1 MVGLVEDNK
10 LALPLTQ
17 EELADA
23 TGLTAVH
30 INRAIQRLRKKTLIE
45 IGGRLL
51 AVPDIR
57 VLQHAGCSTRTIF
70 ASNAEPD
77 DSTSSPQRAASQ
89 G

>member
-51 AVPDIR
+51 TVPDIR
-57 VLQHAGCSTRTIF
+57 VLQHAGWFDPNHLRI
-70 ASNAEPD
+70 
-77 DSTSSPQRAASQ
+77 QRRAR
-89 G
+89 

>member
-30 INRAIQRLRKKTLIE
+30 INRAIQRLRKNSRSNS
-45 IGGRLL
+45 GRVYPP
-51 AVPDIR
+51 ATIR
-57 VLQHAGCSTRTIF
+57 SGVFPS
-70 ASNAEPD
+70 ASPPVRLEP
-77 DSTSSPQRAASQ
+77 
-89 G
+89 